1 MHCIY
6 INIYYIMNNMVH
18 SLIIIDCFYSEFYN
32 LSFIVN
38 FVLYFI
44 IIFIN
49 ETKKN
54 LDFSFLINIYIVYL
68 KQIVI
73 VLLLLFCD
81 HLMQPKIFDIC
92 VCVCVH

>member
-49 ETKKN
+49 ETKKT
-54 LDFSFLINIYIVYL
+54 
-68 KQIVI
+68 
-73 VLLLLFCD
+73 
-81 HLMQPKIFDIC
+81 
-92 VCVCVH
+92 